1 MTQREVEE
9 MIAVLDRRQDEER
22 TIIEQLHEEQM
33 KKMDADKEHTV
44 KRIQENIKSTTQLL
58 VGLKD
63 EVFKEKS
70 TESLKKKNMELERLK
85 IVLKDYHD
93 ELNSVYQYYRTQ
105 RRSLLDKRDSRLM
118 KNISDYSK
126 QRSRLMLQVEYPK
139 REEKASYWK
148 AKYYKL
154 KAEVD
159 KQKGKAA

>member
-22 TIIEQLHEEQM
+22 AVIEQLHEEQM

-70 TESLKKKNMELERLK
+70 TESLKRKNMEIERLK

-105 RRSLLDKRDSRLM
+105 RRSLLDKRDGRLM
-118 KNISDYSK
+118 EIIQHFSK
-126 QRSRLMLQVEYPK
+126 ERSRLMSQVDYPK

-159 KQKGKAA
+159 KKKEKAA